1 MDDDEEEMVVQ
12 RHCSHFTK
20 HQFST
25 DSTEID
31 VFSSLILKVCEFYI
45 VVEVHVR
52 RKARLYTVF
61 DKVTK
66 NIIHMEPNS
75 QIILLK

>member
-1 MDDDEEEMVVQ
+1 MDDEEEKVVQ
-12 RHCSHFTK
+12 LHCFHFTK
-20 HQFST
+20 HEFST

-61 DKVTK
+61 TK
-66 NIIHMEPNS
+66 NIRHMQPNS
-75 QIILLK
+75 QIILLKC